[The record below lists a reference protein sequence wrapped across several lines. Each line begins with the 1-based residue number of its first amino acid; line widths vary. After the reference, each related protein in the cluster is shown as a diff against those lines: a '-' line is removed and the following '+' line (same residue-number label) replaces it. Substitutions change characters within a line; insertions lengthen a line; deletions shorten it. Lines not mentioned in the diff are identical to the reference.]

1 MDMRKVKKNWYVL
14 GAEFRMLRLPGMP
27 CLNDAAL
34 V

>member
-1 MDMRKVKKNWYVL
+1 MDMKKVKKNWYVV
-14 GAEFRMLRLPGMP
+14 GVEFRMLQLPWMP